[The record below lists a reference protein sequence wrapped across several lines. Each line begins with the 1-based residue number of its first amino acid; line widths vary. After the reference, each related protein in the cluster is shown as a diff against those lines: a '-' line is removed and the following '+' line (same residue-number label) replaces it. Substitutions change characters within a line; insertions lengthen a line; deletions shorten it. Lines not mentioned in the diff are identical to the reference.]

1 VRAQVLEE
9 AIEHI
14 KKQNDSTALVT
25 ADAGVKKEDGA
36 EKEGGGGAGLSM
48 AFGENGMGVRDGFSV
63 MSEEGSNQPSTGLI
77 QSSSQ
82 DSSLQPKDLSINAI
96 NFRTLPEQD
105 IKYIRLLLMQETLY
119 AKMLDAWE
127 RKWGVEIVRLTM
139 SSLAMSKRG
148 LKMEE
153 IRDIVDIQS
162 EGQSKV
168 WEEMYAA
175 LNADL
180 AVRSEGLL
188 GFVYSAFRCPPPLPL
203 SRWPSID
210 SLCW

>member
-1 VRAQVLEE
+1 MLVQVLEE
-9 AIEHI
+9 AIDHI

-25 ADAGVKKEDGA
+25 SDAMVKKEEKA
-36 EKEGGGGAGLSM
+36 ENVGGGGAGLSM
-48 AFGENGMGVRDGFSV
+48 AFGENGMGVRDGFTV
-63 MSEEGSNQPSTGLI
+63 MSEAGSQPSTELV
-77 QSSSQ
+77 QFSSQ
-82 DSSLQPKDLSINAI
+82 ETSLQTKGSSITAI
-96 NFRTLPEQD
+96 NFRSLPEQD

-127 RKWGVEIVRLTM
+127 QKWGVEIVRLTM
-139 SSLAMSKRG
+139 SSLAMSKKG

-188 GFVYSAFRCPPPLPL
+188 GFVYSAFR
-203 SRWPSID
+203 
-210 SLCW
+210 